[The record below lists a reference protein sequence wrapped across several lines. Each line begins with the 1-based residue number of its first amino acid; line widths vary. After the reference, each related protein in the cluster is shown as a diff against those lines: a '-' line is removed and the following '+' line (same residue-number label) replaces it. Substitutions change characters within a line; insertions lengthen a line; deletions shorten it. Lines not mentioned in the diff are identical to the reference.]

1 MQNLTSYRCIFI
13 VYSFCIYI
21 YTLVDYRWSGQLITS
36 LKRLVNH
43 LQISNL
49 HLLGH
54 VQAVSTMR
62 TSIYGATGHAM
73 SLRTILIWW
82 VTVVCCCFFFRTTRK
97 YAYILLTNHMYP
109 TTSYYTN
116 CWIQKHP
123 EIIYLSGMNRDVN
136 SYLCGWFEKFW
147 GVLVGPGWTG
157 LGITQQVPRVPRL
170 EAKSD
175 ALQHVSRDVCISSFH
190 LGREKKHVEHTI
202 WCPKVMC
209 VSL

>member
-1 MQNLTSYRCIFI
+1 MDPMG
-13 VYSFCIYI
+13 
-21 YTLVDYRWSGQLITS
+21 TLVDYRWSGQLITS

-62 TSIYGATGHAM
+62 TIYGATGHAM
-73 SLRTILIWW
+73 SLRTILIWIDM
-82 VTVVCCCFFFRTTRK
+82 VGYCSMLLFLLRNYPQICVYFVDK
-97 YAYILLTNHMYP
+97 PHVPYYILLYQLLNSKTSRNH
-109 TTSYYTN
+109 
-116 CWIQKHP
+116 
-123 EIIYLSGMNRDVN
+123 LSQWHESRREQLSLWMIWG
-136 SYLCGWFEKFW
+136 FW

-157 LGITQQVPRVPRL
+157 LVITQQVPRVPRL

-190 LGREKKHVEHTI
+190 LGREKKTCRAHN
-202 WCPKVMC
+202 WCPQGYVCFFIKPIHRR
-209 VSL
+209 